1 MSNFVS
7 RIGNI
12 YLCMKTPSAKLT
24 RNAYNWI
31 FSLSRKQTAMLK
43 GKDVALAELYDLCDN
58 DIQRNLIRDLI
69 IRFHCFDEEIYNLA
83 LMQIV
88 EYISNLG
95 YNIQN
100 TAIVAFCHDSSADSS
115 QEILQDLKVPI
126 TKRLNYTIKTIN
138 RFDRIQKAYNS
149 GYRHFIAVDEFLGSG
164 QTICN
169 RYKDFSGKN
178 LKDATIDFCLVAGM
192 SDAISYARGKG
203 INVYVAYE
211 MQKGISYYYKGTEL
225 DTNKK
230 EMSLL
235 ESKLADTINMTNLN
249 DYLFGYGQSEALYSR
264 LYKNVPNNVFPIM
277 WWKYYKDHTNRN
289 TLFDRAQDG
298 Y

>member
-1 MSNFVS
+1 MT
-7 RIGNI
+7 
-12 YLCMKTPSAKLT
+12 YTLCMKKTNAKLT

-58 DIQRNLIRDLI
+58 DIQRNLIKDLI

-95 YNIQN
+95 YNIQD

-115 QEILQDLKVPI
+115 QEVLQDLKVPI
-126 TKRLNYTIKTIN
+126 TKKLNYTIKTIN
-138 RFDRIQKAYNS
+138 RFDHLQRIYNV
-149 GYRHFIAVDEFLGSG
+149 GYRHFIAVDEFVGSG

-169 RYKDFSGKN
+169 RYKDFLSKN
-178 LKDATIDFCLVAGM
+178 LKNATIDFCLVAGM
-192 SDAISYARGKG
+192 SDAISYARSKG

-211 MQKGISYYYKGTEL
+211 MQKGISNYYDGKEL
-225 DTNKK
+225 ETNKR

-235 ESKLADTINMTNLN
+235 ESKLADTINQTKLN

-264 LYKNVPNNVFPIM
+264 LYKNVPNNVFPLM
-277 WWKYYKDHTNRN
+277 WWKRYKNNLSRN
-289 TLFDRAQDG
+289 TIFDRVQDG

>member
-1 MSNFVS
+1 MAC
-7 RIGNI
+7 I
-12 YLCMKTPSAKLT
+12 LCMRTPNEKLT

-43 GKDVALAELYDLCDN
+43 DKDVALAELYDLCDN
-58 DIQRNLIRDLI
+58 DIQRNLIKDLI
-69 IRFHCFDEEIYNLA
+69 VRFHCFDEEIYNLA

-88 EYISNLG
+88 EHISELG
-95 YNIQN
+95 YNIQE

-115 QEILQDLKVPI
+115 QEILQDLKVPM
-126 TKRLNYTIKTIN
+126 TKFFNSAIKTNN
-138 RFDRIQKAYNS
+138 RFDHLHRTYKE
-149 GYRHFIAVDEFLGSG
+149 GFRHFIAVDEFLGSG

-169 RYKDFSGKN
+169 RYNDFLRMN
-178 LKDATIDFCLVAGM
+178 LTDATIDFCLVAGM
-192 SDAISYARGKG
+192 SDAIAHAKDEG

-211 MQKGISYYYKGTEL
+211 MQKGISFYYDGIEL
-225 DTNKK
+225 DTNKR

-235 ESKLADTINMTNLN
+235 ESKLADTINETELN

-277 WWKYYKDHTNRN
+277 WWKRYKNNLSRN
-289 TLFDRAQDG
+289 TIFDRVQDG

>member
-1 MSNFVS
+1 MAC
-7 RIGNI
+7 I
-12 YLCMKTPSAKLT
+12 LCMRTPNEKLT

-31 FSLSRKQTAMLK
+31 FSLSKKQTAMLK
-43 GKDVALAELYDLCDN
+43 DKDNALAELYGLCDN
-58 DIQRNLIRDLI
+58 DIQRNLIKDLI

-100 TAIVAFCHDSSADSS
+100 TAMVAFCHDSSADSS
-115 QEILQDLKVPI
+115 QEILQDLKVPM

-138 RFDRIQKAYNS
+138 RFDHLHKIYNA

-169 RYKDFSGKN
+169 RYKDFLSKN

-211 MQKGISYYYKGTEL
+211 MQKGISHYYDGKDLE
-225 DTNKK
+225 TNKR

-235 ESKLADTINMTNLN
+235 ESKLADTIDRTQLN

-277 WWKYYKDHTNRN
+277 WWKRYKDNSIRN
-289 TLFDRAQDG
+289 TICDRIQDG

>member
-1 MSNFVS
+1 MT
-7 RIGNI
+7 
-12 YLCMKTPSAKLT
+12 YTLCMKKPNAKLT

-43 GKDVALAELYDLCDN
+43 DKDIALAELYDLCDN
-58 DIQRNLIRDLI
+58 DIQRDLIKDLI

-95 YNIQN
+95 YNIQD

-115 QEILQDLKVPI
+115 QEILQDLKVPM
-126 TKRLNYTIKTIN
+126 TKFFNSAIKTNN
-138 RFDRIQKAYNS
+138 RFDHLHRTYKE
-149 GYRHFIAVDEFLGSG
+149 GFRHFIAVDEFLGSG

-169 RYKDFSGKN
+169 RYNDFLRMN
-178 LKDATIDFCLVAGM
+178 LTDATIDFCLVAGM
-192 SDAISYARGKG
+192 SDAITQARYEG

-211 MQKGISYYYKGTEL
+211 MQKGISHYYDGIEL
-225 DTNKK
+225 DTNKR

-235 ESKLADTINMTNLN
+235 ESKLADTINQTELN

-277 WWKYYKDHTNRN
+277 WWKRYKNNLSRN
-289 TLFDRAQDG
+289 TIFDRVQDG